1 MRDDRMN
8 ILAVGCH
15 PDDLE
20 IGCGGT
26 LAKYAKQGHQVVM
39 CHVANGNMG
48 HAVIMPEELRAI
60 RTEEAE
66 AAGLK
71 LRAKEVINLDIPDL
85 EVDSQDKALVIKM
98 IDVVRRVKPD
108 IIITHGPEDY
118 MKDHVEVS
126 RLVFEASFSS
136 SIPHTETEH
145 AFYPKIA
152 PLYYMDTL
160 AGVGF
165 LPAEYVD
172 ISGEIEEKLDALNCH
187 QSQIKW
193 MLEHDRIDFLDFVR
207 TVSKFR
213 GLQCGAAY
221 AEGFRRCETWPR
233 ICPGRLLP

>member
-1 MRDDRMN
+1 MN
-8 ILAVGCH
+8 VLAVGCH

-26 LAKYAKQGHQVVM
+26 LAKYAKQGHKVVM

-48 HAVIMPEELRAI
+48 HAVIMPDELRSI
-60 RTEEAE
+60 RIEEAK

-71 LRAKEVINLDIPDL
+71 LGEIEVITLNIPDL
-85 EVDSQDKALVIKM
+85 EVDSRDKAVVVKM
-98 IDVVRRVKPD
+98 IDVIRYVRPNL
-108 IIITHGPEDY
+108 IITHGPEDY

-126 RLVFEASFSS
+126 RLVFDASFSS
-136 SIPHTETEH
+136 SVPHMETNH
-145 AFYPKIA
+145 TFYPKVA

-165 LPAEYVD
+165 LPMEYVD
-172 ISGEIEEKLDALNCH
+172 VSAEIEEKLSALNCH

-221 AEGFRRCETWPR
+221 AEGFRRCEAWPR
-233 ICPGRLLP
+233 ILAGRLLP

>member
-1 MRDDRMN
+1 MN
-8 ILAVGCH
+8 VLAVGCH

-48 HAVIMPEELRAI
+48 HAVIMPDELRSI
-60 RTEEAE
+60 RIQEAK

-71 LRAKEVINLDIPDL
+71 LGAIEVLTLDIPDL
-85 EVDSQDKALVIKM
+85 AVDSRDKAVIAKM
-98 IDVVRRVKPD
+98 IDVIRCVKPD
-108 IIITHGPEDY
+108 LIITHGPEDY

-126 RLVFEASFSS
+126 HLVFDASFSS
-136 SIPHTETEH
+136 SVPHRETEY
-145 AFYPKIA
+145 ASYPKVA

-165 LPAEYVD
+165 LPMEYVN
-172 ISGEIEEKLDALNCH
+172 ISDEIDEKLTALNVH

-193 MLEHDRIDFLDFVR
+193 MLEHDGIDFLDFVR

-213 GLQCGAAY
+213 GLQCGAKY
-221 AEGFRRCETWPR
+221 AEGFRHCETWPR
-233 ICPGRLLP
+233 IQTGRLLP

>member
-1 MRDDRMN
+1 MN
-8 ILAVGCH
+8 VLAVGCH

-26 LAKYAKQGHQVVM
+26 LAKYAKDGHRVVM

-48 HAVIMPEELRAI
+48 HAVIVPEELRII

-71 LRAKEVINLDIPDL
+71 LGAAEVINLDVPDL
-85 EVDSQDKALVIKM
+85 EVYSRYQAAVMKM
-98 IDVVRRVKPD
+98 IDVIRYVKPD

-118 MKDHVEVS
+118 MRDHVEVS
-126 RLVFEASFSS
+126 RLVFDASFSS
-136 SIPHTETEH
+136 SVPHLETEL
-145 AFYPKIA
+145 ACYTKVA

-165 LPAEYVD
+165 LPEEYAD
-172 ISGEIEEKLDALNCH
+172 ISKEINIKLEALNCH

-193 MLEHDRIDFLDFVR
+193 MLEHDGIDFLDFVK

-213 GLQCGAAY
+213 GLQCGVAY
-221 AEGFRRCETWPR
+221 AEGFRRCVTWPR
-233 ICPGRLLP
+233 LQPKRLLP